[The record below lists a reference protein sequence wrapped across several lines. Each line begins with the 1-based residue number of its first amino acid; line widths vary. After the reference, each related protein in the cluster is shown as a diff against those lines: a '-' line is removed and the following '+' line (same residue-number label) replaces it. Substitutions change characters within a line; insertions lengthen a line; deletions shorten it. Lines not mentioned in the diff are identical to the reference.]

1 MNKRILVV
9 LVSVIMFG
17 LCGCNGGGTGDEQ
30 EYYGGDDMSIYEES
44 DGTVVY
50 DFEPEK
56 SKVEHSDGK
65 LTERTEDSIEVSAP
79 EGSIDMKK
87 AEELIDS
94 CSYEE
99 FYLPSKVSG
108 YQKYY
113 SGTVEKNR
121 KKYYAISLYLE
132 KDSVRMYVGT
142 NILVAC
148 DGSEILKQSWTGSYM
163 SVELGGSKN
172 DPSPEKLY
180 KNVKVMPGDAL
191 FALNNVSPEKLGLDQ
206 KLSAYTFEIDN
217 KLYTRKSLKCYQIT
231 PKLTYENT
239 TKMASPIYVVADGTN
254 RIMMKIEDKE
264 DYKEIK

>member
-1 MNKRILVV
+1 MNKRILAV
-9 LVSVIMFG
+9 LVSAVMLG
-17 LCGCNGGGTGDEQ
+17 LCGCNGGGTGDEE
-30 EYYGGDDMSIYEES
+30 EYYGGDDVSVYVES

-56 SKVEHSDGK
+56 SKAEHSDGK
-65 LTERTEDSIEVSAP
+65 LVERTEQSIEVSAP

-87 AEELIDS
+87 AEEMIDS

-99 FYLPSKVSG
+99 FYLPGKVSD

-121 KKYYAISLYLE
+121 KKYYSINLYLE

-163 SVELGGSKN
+163 PVETGSSKN

-180 KNVKVMPGDAL
+180 KNVKILPDEAL
-191 FALNNVSPEKLGLDQ
+191 FVLNDVSSEKLGLDQ

-239 TKMASPIYVVADGTN
+239 IKMGSPIYVVADGTN